1 MLIPFTLEGLI
12 AYCIIVLLAFPL
24 HEFAHA
30 WSAVRLGDPTPIR
43 DGRLTL
49 DPRAHIDP
57 IGALI
62 LAVGSFGWA
71 KPVAFM
77 PSNLRNAPSY
87 KAGIVLVSLAGPA
100 MNLLIALVAAL
111 ILRLGGESFIRSN
124 PGVARVLFTIVVI
137 DLILAVFNMIPLVP
151 LDRSKVLWGVMP
163 DAWMR
168 TYEQIQQYSL
178 FILILLILPVF
189 GGQSALSVITGPP
202 VEALM
207 RLVIGEDLLRFLF
220 LI

>member
-1 MLIPFTLEGLI
+1 MLIPFSLESLI
-12 AYCIIVLLAFPL
+12 AYCVIVLLAFPL

-30 WSAVRLGDPTPIR
+30 WSAVRLGDSTPIR

-71 KPVAFM
+71 KPVQFV
-77 PSNLRNAPSY
+77 PNNLRKAPSY

-100 MNLLIALVAAL
+100 MNILLAILAAIPLRIAAL
-111 ILRLGGESFIRSN
+111 SLSLQIANILN
-124 PGVARVLFTIVVI
+124 TIVI
-137 DLILAVFNMIPLVP
+137 INLFLALFNMIPLAP
-151 LDRSKVLWGVMP
+151 LDGSKVLWGVMP

-168 TYEQIQQYSL
+168 AYEQIQQYSL
-178 FILILLILPVF
+178 LILILLIIPL
-189 GGQSALSVITGPP
+189 GSSGSILGQVINPP
-202 VEALM
+202 VIALY
-207 RLVIGEDLLRFLF
+207 RLLIGF
-220 LI
+220 

>member
-1 MLIPFTLEGLI
+1 MLIPFSLEGLI
-12 AYCIIVLLAFPL
+12 AYCVIVLLAFPL

-30 WSAVRLGDPTPIR
+30 WSAVRLGDSTPIR

-71 KPVAFM
+71 KPVQFV
-77 PSNLRNAPSY
+77 PNNLRKAPSY

-100 MNLLIALVAAL
+100 MNILLAILAAIPLRIAAL
-111 ILRLGGESFIRSN
+111 SLSLQIANILN
-124 PGVARVLFTIVVI
+124 TIVI
-137 DLILAVFNMIPLVP
+137 INLFLALFNMIPLAP
-151 LDRSKVLWGVMP
+151 LDGSKVLWGVMP

-168 TYEQIQQYSL
+168 AYEQIQQYSL
-178 FILILLILPVF
+178 LILILLIIPL
-189 GGQSALSVITGPP
+189 GSSGSILGQVINPP
-202 VEALM
+202 VIALY
-207 RLVIGEDLLRFLF
+207 RLLIGF
-220 LI
+220 

>member
-1 MLIPFTLEGLI
+1 MLIPFSLEGLI
-12 AYCIIVLLAFPL
+12 AYCVIVLLAFPL

-30 WSAVRLGDPTPIR
+30 WSAVRLGDSTPIR

-71 KPVAFM
+71 KPVQFV
-77 PSNLRNAPSY
+77 PNNLRKAPSY

-100 MNLLIALVAAL
+100 MNILLAILAAIPLRIAAL
-111 ILRLGGESFIRSN
+111 SLSLQIANILN
-124 PGVARVLFTIVVI
+124 TIVI
-137 DLILAVFNMIPLVP
+137 INLFLALFNMIPLAP
-151 LDRSKVLWGVMP
+151 LDGSKVLWGVMP

-178 FILILLILPVF
+178 FILILLIIPL
-189 GGQSALSVITGPP
+189 GSSGSILGQVINPP
-202 VEALM
+202 VIALY
-207 RLVIGEDLLRFLF
+207 RLLIGF
-220 LI
+220 

>member
-1 MLIPFTLEGLI
+1 MLIPFSLESLI
-12 AYCIIVLLAFPL
+12 AYCVIVLLAFPL

-30 WSAVRLGDPTPIR
+30 WSAVRLGDSTPIR

-71 KPVAFM
+71 KPVQFV
-77 PSNLRNAPSY
+77 PNNLRKAPSY

-100 MNLLIALVAAL
+100 MNILLAILAAIPLRIAAL
-111 ILRLGGESFIRSN
+111 SLSLQIANILN
-124 PGVARVLFTIVVI
+124 TIVI
-137 DLILAVFNMIPLVP
+137 INLFLAMFNMIPLAP
-151 LDRSKVLWGVMP
+151 LDGSKVLWGVMP

-178 FILILLILPVF
+178 FILILLIIPL
-189 GGQSALSVITGPP
+189 GSSGSILGQVINPP
-202 VEALM
+202 VIALY
-207 RLVIGEDLLRFLF
+207 RLLIGF
-220 LI
+220 

>member
-1 MLIPFTLEGLI
+1 MLIPFSLEGLI
-12 AYCIIVLLAFPL
+12 AYCVIVLLAFPL

-30 WSAVRLGDPTPIR
+30 WSAVRLGDSTPIR

-71 KPVAFM
+71 KPVQFV
-77 PSNLRNAPSY
+77 PNNLRKAPSY

-100 MNLLIALVAAL
+100 MNILLAILAAIPLRIAAL
-111 ILRLGGESFIRSN
+111 SLSLQIANILN
-124 PGVARVLFTIVVI
+124 TIVI
-137 DLILAVFNMIPLVP
+137 INLFLALFNMIPLAP
-151 LDRSKVLWGVMP
+151 LDGSKVLWGVMP

-178 FILILLILPVF
+178 LILILLIIPL
-189 GGQSALSVITGPP
+189 GSSGSILGQVINPP
-202 VEALM
+202 VIALY
-207 RLVIGEDLLRFLF
+207 RLLIGF
-220 LI
+220 

>member
-12 AYCIIVLLAFPL
+12 AYCVIVLLAFPL

-30 WSAVRLGDPTPIR
+30 FAAVRLGDPTPIR

-71 KPVAFM
+71 KPVQFM
-77 PSNLRNAPSY
+77 PSNLRKAPND
-87 KAGIVLVSLAGPA
+87 KIGIVLVSLAGPA
-100 MNLLIALVAAL
+100 MNILLAILAAIPLHIAAL
-111 ILRLGGESFIRSN
+111 TISPQIA
-124 PGVARVLFTIVVI
+124 GVLNTIV
-137 DLILAVFNMIPLVP
+137 LINLFLAVFNMIPLVP
-151 LDRSKVLWGVMP
+151 LDGSKVLWGVMP

-168 TYEQIQQYSL
+168 SYEQIQHYSL
-178 FILILLILPVF
+178 FILILLILPL
-189 GGQSALSVITGPP
+189 GGGGSILGRIVNPP
-202 VEALM
+202 VLALY
-207 RLVIGEDLLRFLF
+207 RLLIGF
-220 LI
+220 